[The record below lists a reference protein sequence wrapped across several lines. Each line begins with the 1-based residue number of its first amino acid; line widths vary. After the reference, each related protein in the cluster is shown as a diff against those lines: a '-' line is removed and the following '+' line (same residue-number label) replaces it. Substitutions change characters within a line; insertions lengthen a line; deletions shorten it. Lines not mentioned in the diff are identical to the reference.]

1 MIADFQY
8 RPEGAGIDFDKIE
21 RHVSV
26 RSSKLLKP
34 HDSVFTPEF
43 EPPVPRTR
51 PSSAAHDAA
60 DNHMTFKIRWV
71 ACNLRAGWS
80 AACLQAVY

>member
-1 MIADFQY
+1 M
-8 RPEGAGIDFDKIE
+8 
-21 RHVSV
+21 SV

-60 DNHMTFKIRWV
+60 DNHMTFKKRWV
-71 ACNLRAGWS
+71 AR
-80 AACLQAVY
+80 CLVDGALHICKPCIEVFICMHMRE